1 MLGKYISKRDPF
13 IIGVI
18 VIIFKKSTDSPAS
31 AEGEYENCVVAVAEQ
46 PVYFVVGQKS
56 KVCCY
61 SRDMF
66 YRHLGRFYLL
76 SMSYV

>member
-31 AEGEYENCVVAVAEQ
+31 PEGEYENFVVAEQ